1 MGGKL
6 SLAKVQ
12 QSGEIV
18 DSLKV
23 SFLELRCLSF
33 GIVCI
38 LRSEGHDCSIEFNA
52 LVCFNEKL
60 VAYKA
65 KDSVVSRVRG
75 RFEATLVHLLE
86 EATAFEAVALVPG
99 E

>member
-1 MGGKL
+1 M
-6 SLAKVQ
+6 
-12 QSGEIV
+12 
-18 DSLKV
+18 
-23 SFLELRCLSF
+23 
-33 GIVCI
+33 
-38 LRSEGHDCSIEFNA
+38 SEGHDCSIGFNA
-52 LVCFNEKL
+52 PVCFNEKL

-65 KDSVVSRVRG
+65 KGSVVSRVRG